1 MSTFKQT
8 LDDLPPVY
16 FPNEID
22 IVKKLFIPISQ
33 SSNKFDCLS
42 GYFSSKVISE
52 LAEPLSI
59 LFKDP
64 TSKGRF
70 IISPNLSEDDK
81 EALIAAYANKESMF
95 DYLVTEDEIS
105 QNALISSTL
114 DVMKFLITT
123 NRLDIRIVLM
133 KEGMMHAKIWI
144 FDTPYGKTA
153 IHGSGNATRSG
164 LLRNFEQLVFSRVW
178 ESDNSQII
186 VEAYEERFKSFWDSH
201 RDDSYT
207 LSLNDK
213 TILDIFSSTDTSV
226 ENKVFSDLLNKLEH
240 HMENTP
246 KIKKLNVPAWLN
258 YRDGDYKHQGE
269 AVDNWI
275 SNNNRGVLEIATG
288 GGKTLTSL
296 VCATLSLR
304 DYDKAVLII
313 AVPNKPLIKQ
323 WGLDVEHF
331 GITPLDTEG
340 VSSKN
345 IRRQLN
351 TIFRKQ
357 RAIAGHDVVI
367 MTHAALKNKEIMS
380 ILNNYSGKLMLI
392 GDEAHNLGSSSFV
405 DNPPLEFEYRL
416 ALSATPVRQ
425 YDEIGTEKLFDY
437 FGDVVFQFTLKEA
450 IGKCL
455 VPFDYFVHQTFLNA
469 EEQDEWNEYTE
480 KINNLMWNKDE
491 DAQKLIE
498 QYLIRRRAISE
509 GAQNKIVVF
518 REVLKQQKIKNYSLA
533 FCSAKGPI
541 QLEEV
546 NSTLSDMGFS
556 YHQVTGDETSNKHLM
571 KSLIEAY
578 SAGHIDIL
586 TSKKVLDE
594 GFNIPPIQLAYFLA
608 SSGVVRTWVQRLGR
622 VLRQSKETGK
632 THATVHDFIVLPFEN
647 ESTSKSLIESELKRM
662 QWFSEHS
669 RNGFESNG
677 SMKLINEY
685 LEVLENI

>member
-1 MSTFKQT
+1 LSKFKNT

-22 IVKKLFIPISQ
+22 IVRQLFIPVAQ

-64 TSKGRF
+64 SAKGRF
-70 IISPNLSEDDK
+70 IISPNLDEDDK
-81 EALIAAYANKESMF
+81 EALIDIYARKASMF
-95 DYLVTEDEIS
+95 DYLVGEDFVS
-105 QNALISSTL
+105 PNTLVSSTL
-114 DVMKFLITT
+114 DVMKFLIST

-144 FDTPYGKTA
+144 FYTTYGKAA

-164 LLRNFEQLVFSRVW
+164 LMRNFEQLVFSRVW
-178 ESDNSQII
+178 ESDNSQTI
-186 VEAYEERFKSFWDSH
+186 VEAYETRFESFWNSQ

-226 ENKVFSDLLNKLEH
+226 DKKVFSDLLNKLEQY
-240 HMENTP
+240 MGNTP
-246 KIKKLNVPAWLN
+246 RIKKLKIPTWLN

-275 SNNNRGVLEIATG
+275 NNDNRGVLEIATG

-296 VCATLSLR
+296 VCAALSLEKAE
-304 DYDKAVLII
+304 KAVLII

-331 GITPLDTEG
+331 GITPIDTEG

-357 RAIAGHDVVI
+357 RAIPGHDVII

-380 ILNNYSGKLMLI
+380 ILDRYTGKLMLI
-392 GDEAHNLGSSSFV
+392 GDEAHNLGASSFV
-405 DNPPLEFEYRL
+405 DNPPLEFEHRL

-437 FGDVVFQFTLKEA
+437 FGDVVFQFSLKDA

-491 DAQKLIE
+491 DAQNLIE

-518 REVLKQQKIKNYSLA
+518 SEVLQQQRIKNYSLA
-533 FCSAKGPI
+533 FCSAKGPA

-546 NSTLSDMGFS
+546 NRTLSNMGFS
-556 YHQVTGDETSNKHLM
+556 YHQITGDETSNKHLM
-571 KSLIEAY
+571 KILVETY
-578 SAGHIDIL
+578 SAGNIDIL

-632 THATVHDFIVLPFEN
+632 THATVHDFIVLPFKN
-647 ESTSKSLIESELKRM
+647 ETSTKSLIESELKRM

-685 LEVLENI
+685 LEILENI

>member
-1 MSTFKQT
+1 LSKFKNT

-22 IVKKLFIPISQ
+22 IVRQLFIPVAQ

-64 TSKGRF
+64 SAKGRF
-70 IISPNLSEDDK
+70 IISPNLGEDDK
-81 EALIAAYANKESMF
+81 EALVDIYARKASMF
-95 DYLVTEDEIS
+95 DYLVGEDFVS
-105 QNALISSTL
+105 PNTLVSSTL
-114 DVMKFLITT
+114 DVMKFLIST

-144 FDTPYGKTA
+144 FYTTYGKAA

-164 LLRNFEQLVFSRVW
+164 LMRNFEQLVFSRVW
-178 ESDNSQII
+178 ESDNSRTI
-186 VEAYEERFKSFWDSH
+186 VEAYETRFESFWNSQ

-226 ENKVFSDLLNKLEH
+226 DKIFFSDLLNKLEQY
-240 HMENTP
+240 MENTP
-246 KIKKLNVPAWLN
+246 RIKKLKIPTWLN

-275 SNNNRGVLEIATG
+275 NNDNRGVLEIATG

-296 VCATLSLR
+296 VCAALSLEKAE
-304 DYDKAVLII
+304 KAVLII

-331 GITPLDTEG
+331 GITPIDTEG

-357 RAIAGHDVVI
+357 RAIPGHDVII

-380 ILNNYSGKLMLI
+380 ILDRYTGKLMLI
-392 GDEAHNLGSSSFV
+392 GDEAHNLGASSFV
-405 DNPPLEFEYRL
+405 DNPPPEFEHRL

-425 YDEIGTEKLFDY
+425 YDEIGTEKLFNY
-437 FGDVVFQFTLKEA
+437 FGDVVFQFSLKDA

-469 EEQDEWNEYTE
+469 EEQDEWNEYTV

-491 DAQKLIE
+491 DAQNLIE

-518 REVLKQQKIKNYSLA
+518 SEVLQQQRIKNYSLA
-533 FCSAKGPI
+533 FCSAKGPA

-546 NSTLSDMGFS
+546 NRTLSNMGFS
-556 YHQVTGDETSNKHLM
+556 YHQITGDETSNKHLM
-571 KSLIEAY
+571 KLLVETY
-578 SAGHIDIL
+578 SAGNIDIL

-632 THATVHDFIVLPFEN
+632 THATVHDFIVLPFKN
-647 ESTSKSLIESELKRM
+647 ETSTKSLIESELKRM
-662 QWFSEHS
+662 QWFSDHS